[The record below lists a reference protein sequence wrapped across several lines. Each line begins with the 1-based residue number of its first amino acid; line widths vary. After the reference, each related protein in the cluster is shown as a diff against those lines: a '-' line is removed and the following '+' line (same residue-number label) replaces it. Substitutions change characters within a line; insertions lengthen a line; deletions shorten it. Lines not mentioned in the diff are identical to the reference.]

1 MIKKIQ
7 IKTKVGSVLFEYEKE
22 NNTLVETLKEAIK
35 LNADLRGANLS
46 YADLSGANLSYANLS
61 YADLSGANLRDAD
74 LDFSC
79 LHFSCKSRKP
89 KTDERQRIQLCHH
102 MLSWI
107 KYSDNATDFEK
118 SLFEFAKEYA
128 NRFHRDDVEKF

>member
-1 MIKKIQ
+1 MKIQ
-7 IKTKVGSVLFEYEKE
+7 IKNIFGSVLFEHEKE
-22 NNTLVETLKEAIK
+22 NNTLSKTLIESVKSC
-35 LNADLRGANLS
+35 ADLRR
-46 YADLSGANLSYANLS
+46 ADLRRADLSYANLS
-61 YADLSGANLRDAD
+61 GAGLGYADLSGAD

-89 KTDERQRIQLCHH
+89 KTDERQRVQLCHH

-128 NRFHRDDVEKF
+128 NRFHRNNVEKF